1 MTTTWRGMGAANGSE
16 ISETA
21 HILQSVRDILTTPAG
36 TRVMRR
42 DYGSEI
48 FSLIDQ
54 PQHGATRLRLMAA
67 TVHALALWEPR
78 IRIINVEIGAPEL
91 GGGCAIALTWR
102 RADNGL
108 LESGVVQIQTGA
120 TP

>member
-1 MTTTWRGMGAANGSE
+1 MNWLGMNAESGRA

-21 HILQSVRDILTTPAG
+21 HILQSVRDILTTPIG

-67 TVHALALWEPR
+67 TVHRAHPL
-78 IRIINVEIGAPEL
+78 GAAHPHHQSRD
-91 GGGCAIALTWR
+91 WR
-102 RADNGL
+102 A
-108 LESGVVQIQTGA
+108 
-120 TP
+120 

>member
-1 MTTTWRGMGAANGSE
+1 MNWQGMNAANGRT

-21 HILQSVRDILTTPAG
+21 HILQSVRDILTTPIG

-67 TVHALALWEPR
+67 TVHALTLWEPR
-78 IRIINVEIGAPEL
+78 IRITKVEIGAPEL
-91 GGGCAIALTWR
+91 GGGCAITLTWR
-102 RADNGL
+102 RTDNGL
-108 LESGVVQIQTGA
+108 LESGTVQLPTGA

>member
-1 MTTTWRGMGAANGSE
+1 MTQYIGLAPDTGTTLTDTAQLSANLR
-16 ISETA
+16 T
-21 HILQSVRDILTTPAG
+21 LLTTPIG
-36 TRVMRR
+36 SRVMRR

-67 TVHALALWEPR
+67 TVHALTLWEPR
-78 IRIINVEIGAPEL
+78 IRITKVELGAPEL
-91 GGGCAIALTWR
+91 GGGCAVTLTWR

-108 LESGVVQIQTGA
+108 LESGTVQLPTGA
-120 TP
+120 TS

>member
-1 MTTTWRGMGAANGSE
+1 MIGLSRLTGQRIDGDAHLRQSLHDLMTTP
-16 ISETA
+16 I
-21 HILQSVRDILTTPAG
+21 G

-42 DYGSEI
+42 TYGSEI

-67 TVHALALWEPR
+67 TVHALTIWEPR
-78 IRIINVEIGAPEL
+78 IRITKVELGAPEL
-91 GGGCAIALTWR
+91 GGGCAVTLTWR

-108 LESGVVQIQTGA
+108 LESGTVQLPTGA
-120 TP
+120 TS